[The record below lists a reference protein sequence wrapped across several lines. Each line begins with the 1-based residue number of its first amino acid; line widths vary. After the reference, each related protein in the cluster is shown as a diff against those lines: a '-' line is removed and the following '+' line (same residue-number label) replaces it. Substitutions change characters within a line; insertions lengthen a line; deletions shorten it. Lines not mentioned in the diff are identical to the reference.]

1 MGCSWFNFY
10 NLGLTLVMALK
21 FYRGKNVEKGR
32 KLQAKKFCEPIPM
45 FVEVTVEK
53 LVVGIFSSP
62 NMNRVKKQ

>member
-1 MGCSWFNFY
+1 
-10 NLGLTLVMALK
+10 MALK

-53 LVVGIFSSP
+53 LVVGIFNSP

>member
-32 KLQAKKFCEPIPM
+32 KLQAKRFWERIPM